1 MLPAPQEEQRYG
13 RKFDGLDDLL
23 GTKPK
28 DLDRQKGKD
37 IDRAQGQQQ
46 QVNETSRQIVT
57 GELQKQ
63 LQPEPERDRDEGEDM
78 FSRGER

>member
-1 MLPAPQEEQRYG
+1 M
-13 RKFDGLDDLL
+13 

-28 DLDRQKGKD
+28 DLDRQKGKE
-37 IDRAQGQQQ
+37 IDRVQGQQ

-63 LQPEPERDRDEGEDM
+63 LQPEHERDRDEDEDEDEDEDM